1 MLKQHR
7 RGRHK
12 DSNGLQLGE
21 VAIQTTLTEHLGDVA
36 IRQNTHKVAEAN
48 VATFCIVAE
57 ASVAAFCIAVEANKV
72 VEAIVATFCI
82 AAEANVASEVAT
94 KTKTCNN
101 WAKSA
106 CAFNR

>member
-1 MLKQHR
+1 M
-7 RGRHK
+7 
-12 DSNGLQLGE
+12 GE

-57 ASVAAFCIAVEANKV
+57 ASVAAFCIVVEANKV